1 MYWIPKMY
9 NTPIGARFIVASKNF
24 SIKSLSD
31 TIPKIFKMIFS
42 TLESVHNKCFFIHAV
57 KNSGLCKILFQ

>member
-1 MYWIPKMY
+1 MY

-31 TIPKIFKMIFS
+31 TTPKIFKMIFS
-42 TLESVHNKCFFIHAV
+42 TLESVYNKSFFIHAV